1 MSEEPA
7 KYAATTA
14 HMAAKAFE
22 KLHSIY
28 TAEQLQQ
35 IADLCERLIERARE
49 RGCEQSLEIIFADSG
64 APRYFNG
71 SDNVRAA
78 RVVRKIEVVKR

>member
-1 MSEEPA
+1 MSEEPER
-7 KYAATTA
+7 YLVNTAAV
-14 HMAAKAFE
+14 KAFE

-35 IADLCERLIERARE
+35 IADLCLRLVERARE
-49 RGCEQSLEIIFADSG
+49 RGCEQTLVIIFADSG
-64 APRYFNG
+64 VPRYFNG

-78 RVVRKIEVVKR
+78 KKKIEAGN

>member
-7 KYAATTA
+7 RYLTNTAAIKTI
-14 HMAAKAFE
+14 E
-22 KLHSIY
+22 KLRSIY

-49 RGCEQSLEIIFADSG
+49 RGCEQSLVIIFADSG
-64 APRYFNG
+64 VPRYFNG

-78 RVVRKIEVVKR
+78 KKKIEAVD